1 MRTRRRLWVD
11 MSITLRLLGQLM
23 VAGVLALGV
32 AGPAVAQ
39 ESSSRYGMALLAGQA
54 YDPERFGLV
63 ILQGNIQ
70 LPYGQVFWHAAP
82 DSLFFKG
89 ELNLGMTTDGRDR
102 VLAAVNM
109 MAVKYVENFSSATWK
124 PYLEGGIGVVYTDFR
139 VKGQGLRFNFN
150 PQIGIGFD
158 FNTAGGRDM
167 TIGVR
172 LHHLSNADLHRD
184 NRGINSVLMMTGV
197 RF

>member
-1 MRTRRRLWVD
+1 MIVALA
-11 MSITLRLLGQLM
+11 L
-23 VAGVLALGV
+23 VAGV
-32 AGPAVAQ
+32 AGLAVAQ
-39 ESSSRYGMALLAGQA
+39 GASSRYGMALLVGQA
-54 YDPERFGLV
+54 YDPDRFGMV
-63 ILQGNIQ
+63 IVQGNVQ
-70 LPYGQVFWHAAP
+70 LPYDQVFWHDAP

-89 ELNLGMTTDGRDR
+89 EINLGMTTDGRDR

-109 MAVKYVENFSSATWK
+109 MAVKYIDIATFSASSWK
-124 PYLEGGIGVVYTDFR
+124 PYLEGGIGVVYTDFQ

-150 PQIGIGFD
+150 PQIGVGLD
-158 FNTAGGRDM
+158 FNPAGDRDV

-184 NRGINSVLMMTGV
+184 NRGINSMLLVAGV

>member
-1 MRTRRRLWVD
+1 
-11 MSITLRLLGQLM
+11 MSVSLRFLCQMMILCALVMGM
-23 VAGVLALGV
+23 AGGA
-32 AGPAVAQ
+32 AAQ
-39 ESSSRYGMALLAGQA
+39 ESPPRYGMALLAGQA

-63 ILQGNIQ
+63 ILQGNVQ
-70 LPYGQVFWHAAP
+70 LPYDQVFWHSAP

-102 VLAAVNM
+102 SLVAVNM
-109 MAVKYVENFSSATWK
+109 MAVKYIKTLSSASWK

-139 VKGQGLRFNFN
+139 IKGQGLRFNFN
-150 PQIGIGFD
+150 PQIGVGFD
-158 FNTAGGRDM
+158 VTTVYDRDM
-167 TIGVR
+167 TLGVR

-184 NRGINSVLMMTGV
+184 NRGINSVLLVAGA

>member
-1 MRTRRRLWVD
+1 MVVVG
-11 MSITLRLLGQLM
+11 TLI
-23 VAGVLALGV
+23 LGV
-32 AGPAVAQ
+32 AGSAVAQ
-39 ESSSRYGMALLAGQA
+39 ESSPRYGMALLGGQA
-54 YDPERFGLV
+54 YDPDRFGLV
-63 ILQGNIQ
+63 ILQGNVQ
-70 LPYGQVFWHAAP
+70 LPYDQVFWHAAP

-89 ELNLGMTTDGRDR
+89 EFSLGMTTDGRDR

-109 MAVKYVENFSSATWK
+109 MAVKYVETISSATWK

-150 PQIGIGFD
+150 PQIG
-158 FNTAGGRDM
+158 AGADLRMAHGRE
-167 TIGVR
+167 ISVGVR

-184 NRGINSVLMMTGV
+184 NRGINSILLMTGV